1 MVLFSCFLLYFTQ
14 NYIKNPFVFYIFAI
28 MYGIINNYIIVM
40 KKILTFTL
48 VACSFFMFTS
58 CKSTKESAYKKA
70 YDSARIAEMEEG
82 QGQET
87 EPVEIAPVVTATKKV
102 AGEADTAYRTESVV
116 IASGAASALKAFSV
130 VCGSFSSKSN
140 ADNLRNALVD
150 EGYAAIVVKN
160 SDTGMFRVI
169 CASFDTKEE
178 AAESRAKF
186 KADHPQNSDFQ
197 KAWLLYNK

>member
-1 MVLFSCFLLYFTQ
+1 
-14 NYIKNPFVFYIFAI
+14 
-28 MYGIINNYIIVM
+28 M
-40 KKILTFTL
+40 KKILI
-48 VACSFFMFTS
+48 VATVAMCSVFAFTS

-70 YDSARIAEMEEG
+70 YESARLAESEEG
-82 QGQET
+82 LSQEN
-87 EPVEIAPVVTATKKV
+87 EPVEIAPVVSSTKTV
-102 AGEADTAYRTESVV
+102 TTDNDTSYRTESVV
-116 IASGAASALKAFSV
+116 VASGSANALKAFSV

-140 ADNLRNALVD
+140 ADNLRNSLVD